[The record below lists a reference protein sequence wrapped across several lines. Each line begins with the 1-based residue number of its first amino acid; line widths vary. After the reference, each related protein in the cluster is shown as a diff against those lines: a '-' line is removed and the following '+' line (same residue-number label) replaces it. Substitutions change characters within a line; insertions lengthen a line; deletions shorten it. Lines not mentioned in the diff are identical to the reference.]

1 MEDNYAKVPAELEAL
16 LEEEESRY
24 RSQAYEKPLRGPMPK
39 FAPADI
45 IALVD
50 QYIAKEGFHEK
61 TIKVIKP
68 NKEVPDGR
76 ITERAFMLI
85 TWQGFQDFL
94 GISRRTI
101 GRYRD
106 FSPEYADAIEIAEN
120 RIHKHVQ
127 RGVGKGDIE
136 PRMGLAYVKGK
147 HKEDYAVENNLIG
160 GFGGNITINFD
171 IPPSL
176 TFEEQEVIEDVDRE
190 LADYEVIDNE

>member
-1 MEDNYAKVPAELEAL
+1 M
-16 LEEEESRY
+16 
-24 RSQAYEKPLRGPMPK
+24 
-39 FAPADI
+39 
-45 IALVD
+45 
-50 QYIAKEGFHEK
+50 
-61 TIKVIKP
+61 
-68 NKEVPDGR
+68 
-76 ITERAFMLI
+76 
-85 TWQGFQDFL
+85 
-94 GISRRTI
+94 
-101 GRYRD
+101 
-106 FSPEYADAIEIAEN
+106 
-120 RIHKHVQ
+120 Q